1 MRDREGQMYAEVL
14 FLRKWVGSPAK
25 KRKHHSLDPNHRGLL
40 NRNLN
45 EKENRMLIWDTFLDT
60 YFQDHMKVTP
70 ARWRKNTTESLTI
83 KEGVGRAA
91 LHGMDHKQQLM
102 LRET

>member
-1 MRDREGQMYAEVL
+1 MFGRQYIALAYARQGRTDACRGIIFKEVGRESCQ
-14 FLRKWVGSPAK
+14 

-83 KEGVGRAA
+83 K
-91 LHGMDHKQQLM
+91 
-102 LRET
+102 